1 MGGSDGRARSGRHVI
16 VRRSLL
22 AAAVAGLVV
31 NAAQAAE
38 SERAKQVDAELLEF
52 LGSIDVE
59 EEGWQEYLE
68 QKPVKPVEKKAPQK
82 PAPEPRKPDPKQAKA
97 K

>member
-1 MGGSDGRARSGRHVI
+1 M

-22 AAAVAGLVV
+22 AAAMASLIVD
-31 NAAQAAE
+31 AAPAAE
-38 SERAKQVDAELLEF
+38 SAKKVDAELLEF

-68 QKPVKPVEKKAPQK
+68 QKPVKPVEKAPQK
-82 PAPEPRKPDPKQAKA
+82 PAPAPGKPDPKKVKA

>member
-1 MGGSDGRARSGRHVI
+1 VI
-16 VRRSLL
+16 HRSLL
-22 AAAVAGLVV
+22 AVTMAALAVEQG
-31 NAAQAAE
+31 QAAE
-38 SERAKQVDAELLEF
+38 SAKKVDAGLLEF

-68 QKPVKPVEKKAPQK
+68 QKPVKPADNAQAK
-82 PAPEPRKPDPKQAKA
+82 PAPAAGKPDPKQVK